1 MNSCTRRPHTN
12 SKKAPAAPGFPGTA
26 SALYQYDQMGS
37 QKSICMDFYCSRK
50 VSVSSSLKW
59 STIARLATL

>member
-1 MNSCTRRPHTN
+1 MNPRTHLPHTN
-12 SKKAPAAPGFPGTA
+12 NKKAPAAPGFPGTA

-50 VSVSSSLKW
+50 VSVSSSLK
-59 STIARLATL
+59 